1 MTTIAS
7 EHNPEHSRGS
17 LLQRGRISFRAW
29 RRGRPFWGALFVI
42 LGGLEIIWIP
52 YSPIGVVVHEG
63 IAGVGGMF
71 IGALMIMFG
80 LSAAFAPGY
89 RVFAGIASVL
99 LSLVALPATNL
110 GGFLLG
116 TLCGLFGGSFA
127 VAWTPR
133 PGMVPDTWLQ
143 RRAKRRAAAEED
155 ALMASEHGTAEFTAD
170 EYTASEYAGAGFRTA
185 EFNAPDTAA
194 PEFTAPEFNAT
205 EFNATEPT
213 APDTQVLDLR
223 AGAAAEPEPE
233 PFAHGFSAAEIAAA
247 EAAAAESAGSAETS
261 ATPESTRTPVNPED

>member
-7 EHNPEHSRGS
+7 EHNPERSVGS
-17 LLQRGRISFRAW
+17 ALNRARLSFRAW
-29 RRGRPFWGALFVI
+29 RRGRPFWGGLSVI

-80 LSAAFAPGY
+80 LSAVSAPAY

-110 GGFLLG
+110 GGFLIG

-133 PGMVPDTWLQ
+133 PGLVADTWMQ
-143 RRAKRRAAAEED
+143 RRTARKNTAQAEAAQSVAYG
-155 ALMASEHGTAEFTAD
+155 SGTF
-170 EYTASEYAGAGFRTA
+170 GATHTDIAQSGPPLY
-185 EFNAPDTAA
+185 PDTAQH
-194 PEFTAPEFNAT
+194 
-205 EFNATEPT
+205 
-213 APDTQVLDLR
+213 PDTMESTV
-223 AGAAAEPEPE
+223 AEPSRT
-233 PFAHGFSAAEIAAA
+233 GFTEAEIEAA
-247 EAAAAESAGSAETS
+247 EAAAAESTQTPV
-261 ATPESTRTPVNPED
+261 TPED